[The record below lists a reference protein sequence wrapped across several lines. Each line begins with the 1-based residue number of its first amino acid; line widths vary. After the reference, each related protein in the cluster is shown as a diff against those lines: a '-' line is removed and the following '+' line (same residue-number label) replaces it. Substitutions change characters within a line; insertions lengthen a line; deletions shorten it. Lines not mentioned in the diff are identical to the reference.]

1 MTYTTHHPTAI
12 ARRLRRLAIGSLVV
26 AGVFAVTATDA
37 VDARPRTSSEVVA
50 AEADRALDAQG
61 SWETTQNPADYV
73 RFVQARESAAG
84 ITAAELEIDA
94 GRLRDEWTATSPEKQ
109 QAVLW
114 ALSQLGVPYRNLK
127 SQPGVGFDCSGL
139 TIWAFDQ
146 AGVEIPRN
154 SREQFRAANEIEHD
168 EAVAGDL
175 VYYPGHIS
183 IYLGAD
189 LMVHSPNAGNHVEAA
204 QLPNKKSLRFG
215 DVAGAVLHQQPAS
228 TVESLSATLMDRA
241 TPVSQ

>member
-1 MTYTTHHPTAI
+1 MTHATHHQTAI
-12 ARRLRRLAIGSLVV
+12 ARYLRRFTIGLLVA
-26 AGVFAVTATDA
+26 AGAFAVTATDA
-37 VDARPRTSSEVVA
+37 VDARSRTSSEVVA
-50 AEADRALDAQG
+50 AEADRALDALG
-61 SWETTQNPADYV
+61 SWEGTHNPADYV

-84 ITAAELEIDA
+84 ITAAELEIGA
-94 GRLRDEWTATSPEKQ
+94 RQLRDEWSATSPEKQ
-109 QAVLW
+109 QAILW

-146 AGVEIPRN
+146 AGFEIPRN
-154 SREQFRAANEIEHD
+154 SRDQFRAADEIEHE
-168 EAVAGDL
+168 EAEAGDL
-175 VYYPGHIS
+175 VYYPGHVS

-189 LMVHSPNAGNHVEAA
+189 LMVHSPNSGNHVEVVG
-204 QLPNKKSLRFG
+204 LPTRHSLRYG
-215 DVAGAVLHQQPAS
+215 DLVGAVLHEQSAS